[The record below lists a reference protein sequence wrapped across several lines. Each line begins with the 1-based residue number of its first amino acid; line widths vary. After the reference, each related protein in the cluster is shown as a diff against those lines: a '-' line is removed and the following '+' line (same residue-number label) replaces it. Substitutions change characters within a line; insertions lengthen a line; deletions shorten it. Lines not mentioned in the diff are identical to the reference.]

1 MKLPPAQSVDQLFL
15 EQIAIQLEL
24 VNVNLQSLIELSTQ
38 HDMPELDGG
47 VIEIREP
54 GNVGPK
60 TESEVDIPVEPV
72 QAPKKRGRP
81 KKKV

>member
-15 EQIAIQLEL
+15 EQIAIQLDL
-24 VNVNLQSLIELSTQ
+24 VNVNLQTLIELSTQ
-38 HDMPELDGG
+38 HNMPELDGG

-54 GNVGPK
+54 
-60 TESEVDIPVEPV
+60 V

-81 KKKV
+81 KKVK